1 MSAVP
6 ELAPYPTLLSPI
18 QVGTHLLK
26 NRVIMG
32 SMHTRLEHLDDHFR
46 REAAFYGERA
56 RGGVALIITGGFS
69 PNEAG
74 RLEAGAPILSTGEEA
89 QNLAHITR
97 AVHDGGGRILL
108 QILHAGRYAKHDHIV
123 GVSEIRSPIN
133 PRSPRA
139 LTEEEIEATIEDFV
153 RCAALAAEAGYD
165 GVEIMGSEG
174 YLITQFVAKRTN
186 NRTDQWGGT
195 VKNRCRFAV
204 EIVRR
209 IRAERGADFIIMF
222 RLSAL
227 DLVDGGSSA
236 ADIDYLAKAVQ
247 KAGADIINTGFGWHE
262 APVPTIAYHVPRA
275 AWLFAAARVKKAV
288 SIPVIGSNRINTP
301 ELAEQILAS
310 GDVDMISMARP
321 MLADPQF
328 VLKAAAGKS
337 DEINPCIACNQACL
351 DHIFTDRV
359 ATCLVNPKACRET
372 EFDETPPAVRK
383 RVAVIG
389 SGPAGLSFAANAAAR
404 GHEVVLYEADRETGG
419 QLNLARRIPGK
430 QEFDG
435 LLAYLRRQ
443 LEVHGVDVRVNV
455 RATPATIKQGH
466 FDRVICASGIVPRTP
481 VISGMHHPKVVSYID
496 LISGR
501 KPAGERV
508 AIIGT
513 GGIGHDVAEWLLDGH
528 DAVDAAAFYREWGVD
543 PELAKPGGLA
553 EATTPAMTRE
563 IALFQRS
570 ETRVGERLGKST
582 GWILRSKLKK
592 RGVQAYAGCQYD
604 RIDDAGLHYTVNG
617 ESRTFA
623 CDTVVI
629 CAGQEPA
636 QDLARQL
643 QALHVPVD
651 LIGGA
656 RLAGELDAKRA
667 IDEGTRLAYSI

>member
-1 MSAVP
+1 M
-6 ELAPYPTLLSPI
+6 LS
-18 QVGTHLLK
+18 
-26 NRVIMG
+26 
-32 SMHTRLEHLDDHFR
+32 
-46 REAAFYGERA
+46 
-56 RGGVALIITGGFS
+56 
-69 PNEAG
+69 
-74 RLEAGAPILSTGEEA
+74 
-89 QNLAHITR
+89 
-97 AVHDGGGRILL
+97 
-108 QILHAGRYAKHDHIV
+108 
-123 GVSEIRSPIN
+123 
-133 PRSPRA
+133 
-139 LTEEEIEATIEDFV
+139 EEEIEATIEDFV

-209 IRAERGADFIIMF
+209 IRAAQGADFIIMY

-227 DLVDGGSSA
+227 DLVEGGSSA

-288 SIPVIGSNRINTP
+288 TIPVIGSNRINTP
-301 ELAEQILAS
+301 ELAESILAS

-328 VLKAAAGKS
+328 VVKAAAGKS

-372 EFDETPPAVRK
+372 EFDETPPSSRK

-389 SGPAGLSFAANAAAR
+389 SGPAGLAFAANAAAR

-455 RATPATIKQGH
+455 RATAATIKQGH
-466 FDRVICASGIVPRTP
+466 FDRVVCASGIVPRTP
-481 VISGMHHPKVVSYID
+481 VIPGMHHAKVVSYID

-501 KPAGERV
+501 KAAGERV

-513 GGIGHDVAEWLLDGH
+513 GGIGHDVAELLLDGH
-528 DAVDAAAFYREWGVD
+528 DAQDTAAFYREWGVD
-543 PELAKPGGLA
+543 PAMTKPGGLA
-553 EATTPAMTRE
+553 EAPAPAVTRE

-582 GWILRSKLKK
+582 GWILRNKLKK
-592 RGVQAYAGCQYD
+592 HGVQAHAGCQYD

-617 ESRTFA
+617 ESRTFD

-629 CAGQEPA
+629 CAGQEPS

-643 QALHVPVD
+643 QRMRVPVD

-656 RLAGELDAKRA
+656 RVAGELDAKRA
-667 IDEGTRLAYSI
+667 IDEGTRLAYSL